1 MPAVA
6 RPAAALEPPAAA
18 DEAQGEAQLQAAA
31 GRGPPAAAG
40 HGPPAAAAR
49 ARELPAAQDEAREGP
64 PLAQGGRA

>member
-31 GRGPPAAAG
+31 GRGPPAAE
-40 HGPPAAAAR
+40 AAR
-49 ARELPAAQDEAREGP
+49 ARELLAAQDEAREGP

>member
-6 RPAAALEPPAAA
+6 RPAAVLEPPAAA

-31 GRGPPAAAG
+31 
-40 HGPPAAAAR
+40 AR
-49 ARELPAAQDEAREGP
+49 ARELLAAQDEAREGP